1 MPVVSRSIET
11 KNYLIVAA
19 VLVLA
24 AGYADLVRGGVTLSA
39 LLLALAY
46 CGLIPLAIWRAGR
59 PAPSRD
65 AASDERPSYGVAAAV
80 AAVIFGLYLLTMAP
94 STAMWDT
101 SEYIAAAYTFGL
113 PHPPGN
119 PFFVIVG
126 RVFSILPIAGNVAAR
141 INVLAALS
149 SAIAAGMWF
158 LVAEQILR
166 AWIEPIVVR
175 RIAAM
180 VCALVGATA
189 FTVWNQ

>member
-11 KNYLIVAA
+11 KNYLIVPA

-119 PFFVIVG
+119 PFFVIV
-126 RVFSILPIAGNVAAR
+126 
-141 INVLAALS
+141 
-149 SAIAAGMWF
+149 
-158 LVAEQILR
+158 
-166 AWIEPIVVR
+166 
-175 RIAAM
+175 
-180 VCALVGATA
+180 
-189 FTVWNQ
+189 